1 MLAHANLYLA
11 LLPITFDQE
20 KNKVFLRVSGEVR
33 EIIDGQKLLLL
44 VICFRI
50 FSFTSIIA
58 LVTELNKKTIGLLL
72 RPIQEEIKYFYAK
85 SH

>member
-20 KNKVFLRVSGEVR
+20 KDKVFLRVSGEVR
-33 EIIDGQKLLLL
+33 EIIDRQKLLL
-44 VICFRI
+44 ICFRI
-50 FSFTSIIA
+50 FSLTRIIA

>member
-1 MLAHANLYLA
+1 MKLGRSL
-11 LLPITFDQE
+11 
-20 KNKVFLRVSGEVR
+20 
-33 EIIDGQKLLLL
+33 IDKSFNLLL

-72 RPIQEEIKYFYAK
+72 RPIQEEIKYFTPN
-85 SH
+85 HTE

>member
-20 KNKVFLRVSGEVR
+20 KDKVFLRVSGEVR
-33 EIIDGQKLLLL
+33 EIIDRQKLLL

-50 FSFTSIIA
+50 FSLTRIIA

>member
-20 KNKVFLRVSGEVR
+20 KDKVFLRVSGEVR
-33 EIIDGQKLLLL
+33 EIIDRQKLLL

-50 FSFTSIIA
+50 FSLTRIIA
-58 LVTELNKKTIGLLL
+58 LVTELNKKTIRLLL